1 MLSFV
6 SDVVAMIVP
15 LYVLYERLEVKL
27 WKFILDLEHDVL
39 LEFDVELGRSR

>member
-27 WKFILDLEHDVL
+27 WEFILDLKHDVL
-39 LEFDVELGRSR
+39 LEFNVELG